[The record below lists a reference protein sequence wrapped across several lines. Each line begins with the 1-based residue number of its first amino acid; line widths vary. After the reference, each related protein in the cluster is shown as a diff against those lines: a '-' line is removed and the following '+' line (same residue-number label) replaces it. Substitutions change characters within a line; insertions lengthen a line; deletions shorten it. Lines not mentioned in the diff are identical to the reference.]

1 MRLARVAAAG
11 VVLAL
16 LHAAP
21 AYAADEVGLSLTGR
35 NWSGSLDADLFA
47 APHRWVPGDVET
59 RRFFVRNQGPTA
71 ATMTLAVDGGD
82 LDGLLAHRDVVL
94 RARVAGQPWQE
105 LAAAAD
111 RPLSTEL
118 LPAAGIRRVEVE
130 ARFLAS
136 STDRSETRRLPLHF
150 VVTLADGAAAPS
162 APDRGHDLPSTG
174 SKVDTWTL
182 AAAAALI
189 ATGLLLV
196 AGRRKE
202 NDVE

>member
-1 MRLARVAAAG
+1 MRLAPVATAF
-11 VVLAL
+11 LLPL

-35 NWSGSLDADLFA
+35 TWAASLDADLFA
-47 APHRWVPGDVET
+47 TPYRWVPGDAET

-71 ATMTLAVDGGD
+71 ATMTLAVEGGD
-82 LDGLLAHRDVVL
+82 LDGLLARRDVVL
-94 RARVAGQPWQE
+94 RARLAGQPWQE
-105 LAAAAD
+105 LAAGAE
-111 RPLSTEL
+111 RTLSTEL

-136 STDRSETRRLPLHF
+136 STNHSETRRLPLHF
-150 VVTLADGAAAPS
+150 VVTLTDGAAAPS
-162 APDRGHDLPSTG
+162 AHDGGPADLPSTG
-174 SKVDTWTL
+174 STVDTWTL

-189 ATGLLLV
+189 ATGLLLL